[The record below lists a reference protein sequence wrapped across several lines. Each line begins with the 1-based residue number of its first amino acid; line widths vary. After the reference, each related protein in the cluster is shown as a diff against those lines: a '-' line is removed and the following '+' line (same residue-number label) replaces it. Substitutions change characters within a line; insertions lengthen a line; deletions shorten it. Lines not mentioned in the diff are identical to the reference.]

1 MLWNVIAYNLGGYKS
16 WKFSKFLE
24 FPMYFRGIQNT
35 PPKTNK
41 QSRSRTREWILI
53 VKKERITE
61 GIRKRERKWER
72 KKERKNE
79 RKKYRKIERKKER

>member
-1 MLWNVIAYNLGGYKS
+1 MLLSPLNLKYLRK
-16 WKFSKFLE
+16 SKFI
-24 FPMYFRGIQNT
+24 G
-35 PPKTNK
+35 KTSIKEAKNNK

-72 KKERKNE
+72 KKEKRKKERKKERKNE
-79 RKKYRKIERKKER
+79 RKKYRKI